1 MLDPAHIWLAIE
13 TEEDKKL
20 AEEVKQK
27 TLDVLPYKTIEK
39 EYSMLKQYLVLH
51 ELQIGRIEGKNYDI
65 IAGELEI
72 DDLVFKVNGF
82 TPTVTLG
89 ADHFKRLLE
98 YLTKNIH
105 PKRFIKVKI
114 MYCCKDQPV
123 WVEVRG
129 RYGETAKGIIVP
141 KRKD

>member
-20 AEEVKQK
+20 AEEIKQK

-39 EYSMLKQYLVLH
+39 EYPELKQYFVLH
-51 ELQIGRIEGKNYDI
+51 ELQIGHIEGKNYDI

-72 DDLVFKVNGF
+72 DGLVFKVNGF
-82 TPTVTLG
+82 VPIVTLG
-89 ADHFKRLLE
+89 AYDFKKLLE
-98 YLTKNIH
+98 YLTKDIH

-114 MYCCKDQPV
+114 MYCCKNQPV

-129 RYGETAKGIIVP
+129 RYGETATGVIAT
-141 KRKD
+141 KRTD

>member
-1 MLDPAHIWLAIE
+1 MLDPANIWLAIE
-13 TEEDKKL
+13 TEEEKKQ
-20 AEEVKQK
+20 AEEIKQK
-27 TLDVLPYKTIEK
+27 TLDVLQYKTIEK

-72 DDLVFKVNGF
+72 DGLVFKVNGF
-82 TPTVTLG
+82 IPTVTLG
-89 ADHFKRLLE
+89 AYEFKKLLE
-98 YLTKNIH
+98 YLTKDIH
-105 PKRFIKVKI
+105 PKRFVKVKL

-129 RYGETAKGIIVP
+129 RDGETAIGVIAP
-141 KRKD
+141 KRKN